1 MKIKEFIKKNII
13 PIAIILI
20 VGTSVIVAT
29 SLAYFTSSTE
39 RVLNVFTS
47 GGIKISVIE
56 DNFDKD
62 RADTVN
68 PNEVVSKDP
77 YVKNIGQN
85 PVYVFMQVE
94 VPRREVTLV
103 GDDRV
108 TLEEDF
114 VPIFTYDINSSWI
127 LVDSTAQSE
136 SDIYMYAYIGGI
148 LNPNEQSSTLFDE
161 VKIVNYLE
169 GTLDLEEKLQL
180 IIKGYA
186 VQSDNLKIEGT
197 TASEKMTYI
206 YNNYVK

>member
-13 PIAIILI
+13 PIAIILV
-20 VGTSVIVAT
+20 VGTSIIVAT

-47 GGIKISVIE
+47 GSIKISVIE

-68 PNEVVSKDP
+68 PNETVSKDP
-77 YVKNIGQN
+77 YVKNVGQN

-114 VPIFTYDINSSWI
+114 VPIFSYDVNSNWI
-127 LVDSTAQSE
+127 LVDSTVLSE
-136 SDIYMYAYIGGI
+136 SDVYMYAYTGGI

-161 VKIVNYLE
+161 VKIVNFLE

-180 IIKGYA
+180 IIKGFA

-197 TASEKMTYI
+197 TASEKVTYI